1 MDAARGAEL
10 VARMFGEGHGLACRL
25 DGGVVELPDAG
36 LRFAVETPDL

>member
-1 MDAARGAEL
+1 MDAARVAEP
-10 VARMFGEGHGLACRL
+10 VARMSGEGHGLACRL